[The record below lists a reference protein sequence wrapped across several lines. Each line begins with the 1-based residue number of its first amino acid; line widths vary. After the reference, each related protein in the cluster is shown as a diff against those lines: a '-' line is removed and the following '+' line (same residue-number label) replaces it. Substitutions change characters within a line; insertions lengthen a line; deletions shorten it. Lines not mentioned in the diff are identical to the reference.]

1 MNILDEAVDILCGS
15 EPEADIKH
23 YMTITTLF
31 GLATVVNSVRPNVI
45 VPTDG
50 NKIPPNIYAT
60 NLAGSGMQK
69 SRSLGYIEDLFI
81 DEANKRLKEKVQAK
95 IDRLPEWESGEIS
108 RLTEEGVRL
117 SPIFK
122 SATDSAVG
130 AVRSIMDMMDTYCV
144 NIALDEVGSVLLKE
158 YELLSDTLLNAYD
171 KGVLKANLRRTTGV
185 KPTDKPVPHNLLMF
199 GSPTLLFESNPQTE
213 KAFMDLLQAGMARR
227 SLFAVVETKVNNYT
241 LTMNDEMKERIRR
254 VSNTLVT
261 IVDRYEGFNIEFS
274 KEAKELYEKSEN
286 QFKEEASKFGHFEII
301 PSIYRQNKHWIAL
314 KISGLLA
321 MLDLKN
327 EIELSHYQQALD
339 IVQNSEVHLGKVIR
353 RPEKFELVVD
363 YLLSDGKAQNEYT
376 LTQSLPFYK
385 EVKNKK
391 SFWELAKGYSFE
403 NNITLMLEDRHNL
416 TFYQAKAKQ
425 KTDLTKPLTFSYST
439 DMAKDYY
446 SNDEFVWEDLHKVIT
461 SDRGICYSA
470 HCYKDGHRTKDTAIE
485 GFDLLILD
493 IDENVSIDMA
503 KLLFEEY
510 TYLIATTRNHQKE
523 KNGKIEDRFRIVL
536 PMQYRLELDKEQYAK
551 FMKSLMDD
559 LPIEVDMACSDIS
572 RMYFSATAEHW
583 YNKGDKLF
591 DGSQYIPNTQEEEE
605 YKKKGTQ
612 LAKKN
617 INGISQY
624 IIRNEAN
631 GRNNQLAKL
640 SLLLMDNGY
649 SHDECKEEIKRVNKQ
664 FQTPLAESEL
674 HRTVFKTIDRT
685 EEIETDDDEFEEEDE
700 FASVDK

>member
-15 EPEADIKH
+15 EPEADVKH

-31 GLATVVNSVRPNVI
+31 GLATVVNSVRPNVV

-241 LTMNDEMKERIRR
+241 LTMNDDMKERIRKI
-254 VSNTLVT
+254 SNTLVT

-461 SDRGICYSA
+461 SDKGICYSA

-685 EEIETDDDEFEEEDE
+685 EEIETDDEFEEEDE